1 MYFFSVYKSKR
12 KSATCHE
19 TNRKNYYQEVIERIN
34 QDILLDFVISNIFV
48 NDRVKIKLYLCTSKF
63 CDIEFIRVFV
73 IKRNI

>member
-34 QDILLDFVISNIFV
+34 QDILLDFVLSNILV
-48 NDRVKIKLYLCTSKF
+48 KDRVKIKLVSVHFQILCHCIYKIF
-63 CDIEFIRVFV
+63 CY
-73 IKRNI
+73 KA